1 MVFSLFMGSKDED
14 FPTLK
19 LFNTETR
26 QPEAFVSLHKDKA
39 LVYTCGPTVYDYA
52 HIGNLRA
59 YIFADTLRRVLE
71 INGYTVNHTINF
83 TDFGHL
89 TSDADTGDDKMM
101 RGLKREGLDI
111 TLENMRLLSDRY
123 IAAFKNDCTALNI
136 LKPTQWARASEYVT
150 QQIKLIETLEQK
162 GYTYQT
168 SDGVYFDI
176 SKFPTYG
183 RLGSINI
190 EELRSG
196 ARVEENTE
204 KRHPADFA
212 VWKNGELGW
221 KSRWGN
227 GFPGWHIECSAMAF
241 ATLGKQIDI
250 HTGGVDNIATH
261 HNGEIAQCESVT
273 GKQFSKYWMH
283 SEHVLMADEKISKS
297 IGNTFYLTDLIE
309 EGFTATDYRYWLLTA
324 HYRAKVNFSLEAL
337 SGAKQALTR
346 LKRLMY
352 EDWGDERGSLNA
364 KYHDAFVKAIND
376 DLDTPKAISIVW
388 DLAKDTS
395 VPNGDKRTTIRE
407 FDTVLA
413 VGLSLNPEDGL
424 RELGQ
429 IAPREIPEE
438 IKVMLGER
446 EAARIAQNWNEADR
460 LRDAIA
466 HRGYSIM
473 DSAEGPKLFKL

>member
-1 MVFSLFMGSKDED
+1 MVFGLFSGSKDDD

-26 QPEAFVSLHKDKA
+26 QLEEFVSLHKNKA

-59 YIFADTLRRVLE
+59 YVFADTLRRVLE
-71 INGYTVNHTINF
+71 INGYLVNHTINF

-101 RGLKREGLDI
+101 KGLRREGLDI

-123 IAAFKNDCTALNI
+123 ITAFKNDCEALNI

-150 QQIKLIETLEQK
+150 QQIRLIETLDQK

-183 RLGSINI
+183 RLGNINI

-221 KSRWGN
+221 DSRWGK

-297 IGNTFYLTDLIE
+297 LGNTNYLSDLIE

-324 HYRAKVNFSLEAL
+324 HYRSKVNFSLEAL
-337 SGAKQALTR
+337 GAAKQALTR
-346 LKRLMY
+346 LKRMMY
-352 EDWGDERGSLNA
+352 EDWGKERGALNA
-364 KYHDAFVKAIND
+364 EYHTAFVKAIND
-376 DLDTPKAISIVW
+376 DLDTPKAISIMW

-395 VPNGDKRTTIRE
+395 VSSGDKRMTIRE

-413 VGLSLNPEDGL
+413 VGLSLDPEDGL
-424 RELGQ
+424 KELGQ
-429 IAPREIPEE
+429 IAPSDIPEE
-438 IKVMLGER
+438 IHTLLGER
-446 EAARIAQNWNEADR
+446 EAARIAQNWAEADR
-460 LRDAIA
+460 LRDTIT
-466 HRGYSIM
+466 HKGYTIE
-473 DSAEGPKLFKL
+473 DSAEGPKLFKN